1 LTNPKVKIVAMTYLA
16 RMDATEQAALVR
28 SGEASPVDLA
38 EAAIARIEALNPELN
53 AVIHP
58 LFEKGLEAAK
68 GELPDAPFRGVP
80 FLLKDLFAYSAGDPL
95 HEGMKHLRDIG
106 WTEESDTELV
116 RRLRAAGFVILGR
129 TNCPE
134 LGILPTTEPE
144 AHGPTH
150 NPWDTDRSPAGSSG
164 GSAAAVAAGM
174 VPVAHGNDGGGS
186 IRLPAAACGLV
197 GLKPSRGRVSMG
209 PDFGDVMTGLV
220 AEHVLAR
227 SVRDSAAILDLI
239 QGVIA
244 GDPYGAPT
252 PQRPYLEEVGADP
265 GALRVGLMTTA
276 PNGQFDVHPDCVA
289 GAEGAARL
297 MQSLGHAVEK
307 SHPAAIDDPDYTER
321 FIQRWTAG
329 IAWNLDYW
337 SRKSGKPVAEDG
349 VEGSTWALAEMGR
362 SFSGP
367 DYLSA
372 LEYQQRNARDA
383 AAWWEQ
389 GFDLLLTPTM
399 GEPPTPLGAF
409 EPEPGNPASPIFR
422 SIPTAGFTAFWNST
436 GQPAISLPLHWS
448 GDGLPIGIQLVAA
461 YGREDLLIRIA
472 AQLEEAQPWKDRLP
486 ALAAPES
493 ADAAPR

>member
-1 LTNPKVKIVAMTYLA
+1 MTDLA
-16 RMDATEQAALVR
+16 RLDATAQAELVS
-28 SGEASPVDLA
+28 SGEATPVELA
-38 EAAIARIEALNPELN
+38 EEAIARIEALNPELN

-68 GELPDAPFRGVP
+68 GELPAGPFRGVP
-80 FLLKDLFAYSAGDPL
+80 FLLKDLIAHSAGDPF

-106 WTEESDTELV
+106 WTEETDTELV
-116 RRLRAAGFVILGR
+116 RRFRTAGFVILGH

-144 AHGPTH
+144 AHGPTR
-150 NPWDTDRSPAGSSG
+150 NPWDTARSPAGSSG
-164 GSAAAVAAGM
+164 GSAAAVASGM

-197 GLKPSRGRVSMG
+197 GLKPSRGRVSQA
-209 PDFGDVMTGLV
+209 PEFGDVMTGLV
-220 AEHVLAR
+220 AEHAVAR

-239 QGVIA
+239 QGVVA
-244 GDPYGAPT
+244 GDPYAAPT
-252 PQRPYLEEVGADP
+252 PERPYMEEVGADP

-276 PNGQFDVHPDCVA
+276 PNDQFEVHPDCVA
-289 GAEGAARL
+289 GAEQAGSVL
-297 MQSLGHAVEK
+297 ESLGHAVEA
-307 SHPAAIDDPDYTER
+307 SHPAAVDDPDYTER

-337 SRKSGKPVAEDG
+337 TRKTGKPVDEAG
-349 VEGSTWALAEMGR
+349 VEASTWALAQIGR

-367 DYLSA
+367 EYLSA

-383 AAWWEQ
+383 AAWWGQ

-436 GQPAISLPLHWS
+436 GQPAISLPLHWTEA
-448 GDGLPIGIQLVAA
+448 GLPIGIQLVAP
-461 YGREDLLIRIA
+461 YGREDLLIRVA
-472 AQLEEAQPWKDRLP
+472 AQLEEAQPWQDRFP

-493 ADAAPR
+493 PHAAPR